1 MLKKSFLI
9 GMVALA
15 GAGLSACDV
24 DKTQEGNVTMPKYE
38 VEKTQEGSVTPPKY
52 EVTPP
57 EVTVTQKERTVE
69 VPTIQM
75 EKKTVEV
82 PSIDIDPAKENDAAR
97 ASAAV
102 KEK

>member
-1 MLKKSFLI
+1 MLKQSFMI
-9 GMVALA
+9 GMVALVSV
-15 GAGLSACDV
+15 GLAACDV

-69 VPTIQM
+69 VPTIEM

-97 ASAAV
+97 ASAAA
-102 KEK
+102 KDK